1 MNFINCVM
9 TKTDE
14 LQKLKSDILNS
25 RLPAAA
31 YGLSHIH
38 RVVTAGA
45 IISET
50 KRAGLYITADEFE
63 MKKARDDFEALGYRV
78 LEFPSRDFTPREVL
92 SHSKQFEQMRTGTL
106 SKIIEGD
113 FDVVVTTAEAA
124 MSRTI
129 PKGLLESR
137 FLVINSDTCI
147 KKEILISKLLAAG
160 YIGCTQ
166 VENAGEF
173 AVRGSVFDIFSPN
186 YSSPCR
192 IDFWDESIDSISFFD
207 IETQRRTEATD
218 AVTVTPAA
226 ENTPQSVDDLAQRL
240 FTLAENPEMPQKYRN
255 TVLSDRDNLLNGLQ
269 INYDA
274 YLSQIF
280 DEFSTIFDYFEDT
293 VFVSD
298 TAMVYEKAAGVLK
311 TAAIEF
317 EALLEEGVLSRAC
330 DLFYITDS
338 RFKSE
343 LSKKGCVFLDSFQKG
358 NYEVPILSVVGFGMR
373 EISPFSP
380 TVDQLKSEISVSK
393 EHTTVI
399 LAGQART
406 AEGLATDLNETGI
419 KAVFCGNGLNPC
431 EGGVYV
437 VAGSLSSGFEIPSQQ
452 FTLIAYAT
460 QADRKRRRKKRTAGD
475 IGSLDELRP
484 GDYVVHESHGIGIFD
499 GITSM
504 VSQGVA
510 NDYIKIRYLGRDVLY
525 VPVTSLNLVSRY
537 IGPREDA
544 AVKLHR
550 LGSSDWKKTRARTKS
565 AVKDIAKELTALYAK
580 RMQLKGYAF
589 GPDTDLQLDFEHR
602 FKYEETEDQL
612 ICSEEIKRDMQRP
625 IPMDRLLCGDVGF
638 GKTEVA
644 LRAAF
649 KCIADGKQCAILV
662 PTTILAWQH
671 FNTAIERFSYLP
683 INIEMLSR
691 FRTPKQQESIKKRL
705 KNGGIDLIIG
715 THKLFAADISFND
728 LGLLIVDEEQ
738 RFGVSQK
745 EKLKERF
752 PVVDVL
758 TLSATP
764 IPRTLNMALAGLR
777 DMSSI
782 EDPPH
787 DRLPVQT
794 YVIEHDASVIVQA
807 VTKEVRRNG
816 QVFYLH
822 NRTDTIVQTASALQK
837 LLPDIRIGIAHG
849 RMDEGELSAVWK
861 RMLEHEIDLL
871 VCTTIIETG
880 VDVPNA
886 NTLIIENADC
896 LGLSQLHQ
904 IRGRVGRSS
913 RRAYAY
919 LLFRPDKV
927 LSEVSQ
933 KRLRTIRDF
942 TEFGS
947 GFKIA
952 MRDLE
957 IRGAGNILGSQQ
969 HGHMEAV
976 GYDMYLKL
984 LNRAIE
990 EEKGITGDL
999 QEECAIE
1006 INVNANIPEGYI
1018 ASLPT
1023 RLSIYR
1029 RIAAIKDEED
1039 ARDVIDELID
1049 RFGSFD
1055 RNVENLIDIAIIKAK
1070 ATRLGILKIRE
1081 SNRSLILQLSES
1093 PPPFLPVLYAN
1104 FKKNITVIK
1113 KEPPCVSISISD
1125 CKNSLAAT
1133 KNIIEI
1139 IDEFSRDK
1147 TAE

>member
-1 MNFINCVM
+1 
-9 TKTDE
+9 
-14 LQKLKSDILNS
+14 
-25 RLPAAA
+25 
-31 YGLSHIH
+31 
-38 RVVTAGA
+38 
-45 IISET
+45 
-50 KRAGLYITADEFE
+50 
-63 MKKARDDFEALGYRV
+63 
-78 LEFPSRDFTPREVL
+78 
-92 SHSKQFEQMRTGTL
+92 
-106 SKIIEGD
+106 
-113 FDVVVTTAEAA
+113 
-124 MSRTI
+124 
-129 PKGLLESR
+129 
-137 FLVINSDTCI
+137 
-147 KKEILISKLLAAG
+147 
-160 YIGCTQ
+160 
-166 VENAGEF
+166 
-173 AVRGSVFDIFSPN
+173 
-186 YSSPCR
+186 
-192 IDFWDESIDSISFFD
+192 
-207 IETQRRTEATD
+207 
-218 AVTVTPAA
+218 
-226 ENTPQSVDDLAQRL
+226 
-240 FTLAENPEMPQKYRN
+240 
-255 TVLSDRDNLLNGLQ
+255 
-269 INYDA
+269 
-274 YLSQIF
+274 
-280 DEFSTIFDYFEDT
+280 
-293 VFVSD
+293 
-298 TAMVYEKAAGVLK
+298 
-311 TAAIEF
+311 
-317 EALLEEGVLSRAC
+317 
-330 DLFYITDS
+330 
-338 RFKSE
+338 
-343 LSKKGCVFLDSFQKG
+343 FLDSFQKG
-358 NYEVPILSVVGFGMR
+358 NYEVPVLSTVGFKMR
-373 EISPFSP
+373 EVLPFSP
-380 TVDQLKSEISVSK
+380 TVDQLKAEINTSK
-393 EHTTVI
+393 THTTVI
-399 LAGQART
+399 LAGHIRAAESLT
-406 AEGLATDLNETGI
+406 ADLNESGI
-419 KAVFCGNGLNPC
+419 KAVFCEDNPSVC
-431 EGGVYV
+431 SGGVYV
-437 VAGSLSSGFEIPSQQ
+437 TTGSLSSGFEIPSQQ
-452 FTLIAYAT
+452 FTLVAYAT
-460 QADRKRRRKKRTAGD
+460 GIDRKRRHKKRTAGD
-475 IGSLDELRP
+475 IGSLDELKP

-504 VSQGVA
+504 TSQGIV

-550 LGSSDWKKTRARTKS
+550 LGSNDWKKTRARTKS
-565 AVKDIAKELTALYAK
+565 AIKDIAKQLTALYAK

-602 FKYEETEDQL
+602 FRYGETEDQL

-671 FNTAIERFSYLP
+671 FNTASERFSYLP
-683 INIEMLSR
+683 VNIEMLSR
-691 FRTPKQQESIKKRL
+691 FRTPKQQESIKKKL

-715 THKLFAADISFND
+715 THKLFASDIKFND

-764 IPRTLNMALAGLR
+764 IPRTLNMALSGLR

-794 YVIEHDASVIVQA
+794 YITEHDVSVIMQA

-822 NRTDTIVQTASALQK
+822 NRTDTIVQTATRLQN

-849 RMDEGELSAVWK
+849 KMDESELSVVWK

-886 NTLIIENADC
+886 NTLIIEDADRM
-896 LGLSQLHQ
+896 GLSQLHQ

-957 IRGAGNILGSQQ
+957 IRGAGNVLGSQQ

-990 EEKGITGDL
+990 EEKGIADIS
-999 QEECAIE
+999 QDECAIE
-1006 INVNANIPEGYI
+1006 INVKANIPENYI
-1018 ASLPT
+1018 TSLPT
-1023 RLSIYR
+1023 RLSLYR
-1029 RIAAIKDEED
+1029 RISTIKDEED

-1049 RFGSFD
+1049 RFGSFNE
-1055 RNVENLIDIAIIKAK
+1055 NVENLIDIALLKAK
-1070 ATRLGILKIRE
+1070 ATSLKIVKISE
-1081 SNRSLILQLSES
+1081 SNRSVVIQLSDS
-1093 PPPFLPVLYAN
+1093 KPAFLPLLYAS
-1104 FKKNITVIK
+1104 FKKGISFVK
-1113 KEPPCVSISISD
+1113 KDPPCISINISAY
-1125 CKNSLAAT
+1125 KNSLAAI

-1139 IDEFSRDK
+1139 IETCQDDTVSG
-1147 TAE
+1147 